1 MAGTIIVG
9 AGQAGAQVAI
19 SLRQGG
25 YRAPILLLG
34 AEAHAPYER
43 PPLSKE
49 VLAGRRAAAQL
60 ALRKPDFYIANGIT
74 LCTGTQVLSVDRTA
88 RTVALAD
95 GRTEAFGHLVWA
107 AGGRARRLNC
117 PGADAAGI
125 YAIRTIDDVATLS
138 NHLAGGTRRVILIG
152 GGYIGLETASVL
164 RGQGHTVTVIE
175 AQDRLLARV
184 TAPPISEFYL
194 QAHRAQ
200 GVVVRLGAVLSAMT
214 TLHGRITGIRLA
226 DGEEIPA
233 DLVIVGIGIQPN
245 IEPLADAGVDCPNGV
260 RVDATCRSSDPGILA
275 VGDCALFPNPYAV
288 GLVRLE
294 SVPNAVEQARIAATS
309 ILGTPAPTAAVPW
322 FWSNQYDL
330 RLQSAGLNLGWDR
343 LEPVGNPDGGPFAL
357 RYFRQDRLIAVDC
370 INMTAEFNQAKKQIS
385 PLGPSSPNYAP
396 GW

>member
-49 VLAGRRAAAQL
+49 LLSGKRVAAQL
-60 ALRKPDFYIANGIT
+60 ALRKPDFYAAQGIT
-74 LCTGTQVLSVDRTA
+74 LHTGTPVHTVDRTA
-88 RTVALAD
+88 RTVALCD
-95 GRTEAFGHLVWA
+95 GWVEAFDHLVWA
-107 AGGRARRLNC
+107 TGGRARRLTC
-117 PGADAAGI
+117 PGAGAMGVH
-125 YAIRTIDDVATLS
+125 AIRTIDDVAALRDD
-138 NHLAGGTRRVILIG
+138 LAGRMRRVVLIG
-152 GGYIGLETASVL
+152 GGYIGLETAAVL
-164 RGQGHTVTVIE
+164 RAQGHAVTVVE

-184 TAPPISEFYL
+184 TAPPISDFYL

-200 GVVVRLGAVLSAMT
+200 GVVVRLGATLSAIT
-214 TLHGRITGIRLA
+214 TVNGRATGIRLA

-245 IEPLADAGVDCPNGV
+245 IEPLAEAGIDCPNGV
-260 RVDATCRSSDPGILA
+260 RVDAACRSSDPDILA
-275 VGDCALFPNPYAV
+275 VGDCALFPNPYTV
-288 GLVRLE
+288 GPVRLE
-294 SVPNAVEQARIAATS
+294 SVPNAVEQARIAAAG
-309 ILGTPAPTAAVPW
+309 ILGTPPPALTVPW

-343 LEPVGNPDGGPFAL
+343 VEPVGNPDGGPFTL

-370 INMTAEFNQAKKQIS
+370 INMTAEFNQAKRQIMRAAT
-385 PLGPSSPNYAP
+385 G
-396 GW
+396 